1 MGYYHTKFHDSS
13 YTQNGDFRTYD
24 REGISLS
31 YIRSTPQIK
40 FSCGSYLQ
48 QQRYISSYIFSLYS
62 RNISDLRPQ
71 NVWNTWTMK
80 PWMYCQLIFQKHSK
94 LYLTSNFWNFHERIS
109 DFCIHIIT
117 PQNVVF
123 NLLAFL
129 LSDDDLLGRK
139 KVK

>member
-1 MGYYHTKFHDSS
+1 MGYYHAKFHDSS
-13 YTQNGDFRTYD
+13 YTQNGDFRTCD
-24 REGISLS
+24 REGRSLS

-48 QQRYISSYIFSLYS
+48 QQRYISRDIFRYIRGIYLIWDPRMSGTHE
-62 RNISDLRPQ
+62 Q
-71 NVWNTWTMK
+71 WN
-80 PWMYCQLIFQKHSK
+80 PGMYCQLLFQKHSK
-94 LYLTSNFWNFHERIS
+94 LYLTSNFWDFHERIS

-117 PQNVVF
+117 PQNAVF
-123 NLLAFL
+123 NLLALL